1 MAKILLVIS
10 IVISLLTAGLG
21 FMTKAK
27 VDALQSSLQST
38 KSELG
43 NTKNTLTKTKSD
55 LDKTTE
61 DLTTANKTVETQ
73 KGEIGRISGELQTTK
88 ADLEKINQAV
98 SSKDQEIASL
108 KEQITKMTTPEPGKE
123 PITPEQVAELQNNL
137 NKKEAELAELK
148 AVRES
153 LNSRVQESEGRLQTA
168 QNEVKRYQLGIA
180 KQSLTGRVLAVNQ
193 GWNFVVLDVGDRQG
207 AAKDAPL
214 LVLRGGTPIAR
225 LRITSV
231 EPSTSIADVV
241 PGSLSRGTTVQ
252 PGDRVV
258 FAGRQQQANARP
270 GQPAA
275 QPGQPAAQPGQPGQP
290 ATQPGVEETAPANP

>member
-27 VDALQSSLQST
+27 VDALQSSLTASKNQLGSAQAAEKKAKT
-38 KSELG
+38 DLEKSM
-43 NTKNTLTKTKSD
+43 
-55 LDKTTE
+55 E

-88 ADLEKINQAV
+88 TDLDKINQAI
-98 SSKDQEIASL
+98 SAKDKEIAALNEKISGP
-108 KEQITKMTTPEPGKE
+108 MTPSSDQP
-123 PITPEQVAELQNNL
+123 PISPEQVAELQNNL

-148 AVRES
+148 AVQES
-153 LNSRVQESEGRLQTA
+153 LNSRVQESESRLQTA
-168 QNEVKRYQLGIA
+168 QSEVKRYQSGIA
-180 KQSLTGRVLAVNQ
+180 RQSLSGRVMAVNQ
-193 GWNFVVLDVGDRQG
+193 GWNFAVLDVGDRQG
-207 AAKDAPL
+207 AAVGAPL

-241 PGSLSRGTTVQ
+241 PGSLTRGTTVER
-252 PGDRVV
+252 GDRVV
-258 FAGRQQQANARP
+258 FAGRQQEAAGPRA
-270 GQPAA
+270 GSPAA
-275 QPGQPAAQPGQPGQP
+275 QPAPAPAAPGG
-290 ATQPGVEETAPANP
+290 ETAPAE